1 MKVKFLLLVAVL
13 TTIFTSCQNTEEP
26 KEISKPG
33 ANGNFRIE
41 IVGNQAE
48 QQASRS
54 SGTIQFEG
62 GTASGAGLYNS
73 KDKANVSATPDD
85 GYEIDYFFGGPE
97 SEPKKYDNANSG
109 ASSFQVDIDGQD
121 HLFHV
126 GFKKKERTL
135 TINAESGG
143 SVTPSGK
150 DIYQVNKPITITAT
164 AKPGYKFAGWEINEG
179 DVTIADKSN
188 ANTTAT
194 LNSLNSTI
202 TAKFIATVKDVT
214 LTFGFRS
221 SLDKYPYP
229 TGVWSHTGAGV
240 TPWRAWANDF
250 TVELSEAVPYDI
262 RVTIYL
268 YANDYIELEN
278 DITDY
283 ISTNTYAAVFTIKAN
298 QTSISSPTL
307 DEKHTFKEMYGSVTT
322 SWTEAVYAYDII
334 VLENETNGEYN
345 LTAKWIDV
353 AGDDW
358 QETTY

>member
-13 TTIFTSCQNTEEP
+13 TTIFTSCQNTDEP

-33 ANGNFRIE
+33 ANGNYRIE
-41 IVGNQAE
+41 IVGKQAE

-85 GYEIDYFFGGPE
+85 GYEIDYFYGGPE
-97 SEPKKYDNANSG
+97 SEPKKYDYANSG
-109 ASSFQVDIDGQD
+109 ASIFDVDIDGQD

-126 GFKKKERTL
+126 GFKEKKRTL
-135 TINAESGG
+135 TVNAGAGGTATGSG
-143 SVTPSGK
+143 T
-150 DIYQVNKPITITAT
+150 YQCDTPITIKAT
-164 AKPGYKFAGWEINEG
+164 PESGYEFAGWVIDQG

-283 ISTNTYAAVFTIKAN
+283 IST
-298 QTSISSPTL
+298 Q
-307 DEKHTFKEMYGSVTT
+307 
-322 SWTEAVYAYDII
+322 
-334 VLENETNGEYN
+334 
-345 LTAKWIDV
+345 
-353 AGDDW
+353 
-358 QETTY
+358 